1 MLFLN
6 TNKILIIGDLH
17 ISDRFSGRH
26 KDYLENCFDCLDMI
40 EKSIVDNKITHLI
53 CLGDWIGIGL
63 AEKNLKERR
72 SLLRLI
78 QVLQKWNKLL
88 NGNVYSLKGN
98 HDIGKNMTD
107 YDFFITMGLLKNV
120 SQLDIGSCRFHM
132 FNYGEE
138 TRPIVVDTDKYNV
151 GCFHTN
157 LLIEGLTTWYR
168 GGVGVELSSL
178 KNLYG
183 ISMAVAGHIHNPSLR
198 LVSTSIG
205 DSDISL
211 FYPGCP
217 TRPRLEPNMWDT
229 CYGVV
234 FTTDELDTQMDV
246 ITYDLKPLDEVFTTL
261 EEDPSKEEDDEETVP
276 FDLEALNEILNE
288 LQYFNV
294 NSGQDYVSQI
304 KRVAGID
311 KTAADIALKYL
322 ENAESEFAK

>member
-1 MLFLN
+1 MN
-6 TNKILIIGDLH
+6 TYKILVIGDLH

-26 KDYLENCFDCLDMI
+26 INYLENCFDCLDMI
-40 EKSIVDNKITHLI
+40 EKSIVDNQITHLI

-72 SLLRLI
+72 TLLRLI

-88 NGNVYSLKGN
+88 NGNVYSLRGN

-107 YDFFITMGLLKNV
+107 YDFFVTMGLLKNV
-120 SQLDIGSCRFHM
+120 PQLDVGTCRLHM

-138 TRPIVVDTDKYNV
+138 TRSIYVDNDKYNI
-151 GCFHTN
+151 GCFHSN
-157 LLIEGLTTWYR
+157 LLIEGLTTWYK

-183 ISMAVAGHIHNPSLR
+183 ISMAIAGHIHNPSLR
-198 LVSTSIG
+198 LVSTSIN
-205 DSDISL
+205 DSKISL

-217 TRPRLEPNMWDT
+217 TRPRLEPNMWDKT
-229 CYGVV
+229 YGVV
-234 FTTDELDTQMDV
+234 ITTDELDTQIDL
-246 ITYDLKPLDEVFTTL
+246 INFDLKPLEEVFTTL
-261 EEDPSKEEDDEETVP
+261 EEDPTKGMNDEESTP
-276 FDLEALNEILNE
+276 FDLDTLNEILNE

-304 KRVAGID
+304 KRVAGLD

-322 ENAESEFAK
+322 EDAEAQFSK

>member
-1 MLFLN
+1 MD
-6 TNKILIIGDLH
+6 KILIIGDLH

-138 TRPIVVDTDKYNV
+138 TRPIVVDSDKYNV

-217 TRPRLEPNMWDT
+217 TRPRLEPNMWET
-229 CYGVV
+229 CYGVI
-234 FTTDELDTQMDV
+234 FTTNELDTQMDV
-246 ITYDLKPLDEVFTTL
+246 ITYELKPLEEIFTTL

>member
-1 MLFLN
+1 ME
-6 TNKILIIGDLH
+6 NKILVIGDLH

-40 EKSIVDNKITHLI
+40 EKSIVENEITHLI

-72 SLLRLI
+72 TLLRLI

-88 NGNVYSLKGN
+88 NGNVYSLRGN

-107 YDFFITMGLLKNV
+107 YDFFVTMGLLKYV
-120 SQLDIGSCRFHM
+120 PQLDIGSCRLHL

-138 TRPIVVDTDKYNV
+138 TRPIVVDNDKYNV

-183 ISMAVAGHIHNPSLR
+183 ISMAIAGHIHNPSMR
-198 LVSTSIG
+198 LVSTSIN

-217 TRPRLEPNMWDT
+217 TRPRLEPNMWEK

-234 FTTDELDTQMDV
+234 LTTNEFDTQMDV
-246 ITYDLKPLDEVFTTL
+246 ITFDLKPLEEVFTTL
-261 EEDPSKEEDDEETVP
+261 DEDPTKDIDDEETVP

-288 LQYFNV
+288 LEYFNV
-294 NSGQDYVSQI
+294 NSGLDYDSQI
-304 KRVAGID
+304 RRFAGLD
-311 KTAADIALKYL
+311 KVAADIALGYL
-322 ENAESEFAK
+322 ERAEAQFLK